1 MRTDSVTLE
10 TCAAWATLLLA
21 AAGGKLEF
29 PMHAS
34 VSECACAGDTNCG
47 AEHTGQLWQV
57 LSTARRRSKIPFSK
71 HRSRRQPS
79 VQREPVRVK
88 GDMPSESSQ
97 QSWSWEAGADV
108 EELLISELVAAPH
121 GESLDMAMNKPHRYQ
136 NVLLLMLLQSSQK
149 PPADH
154 KRDMKIV
161 RQTFCPKHHMALARH
176 LKPGLPNPEVQK
188 PES

>member
-1 MRTDSVTLE
+1 MQPAVAWRTRTIQVFCDVNNVMRTDSVTLE

-79 VQREPVRVK
+79 VQREPVRIK

-121 GESLDMAMNKPHRYQ
+121 GESLDKAFCHRGFD
-136 NVLLLMLLQSSQK
+136 LKDLDMF
-149 PPADH
+149 AD
-154 KRDMKIV
+154 M
-161 RQTFCPKHHMALARH
+161 
-176 LKPGLPNPEVQK
+176 
-188 PES
+188 